1 MTELDKL
8 AESLGKNT
16 DEYLTEY
23 DLGQEEKERRRGKDK
38 SG

>member
-8 AESLGKNT
+8 AESLGKST
-16 DEYLTEY
+16 DEYLAEY
-23 DLGQEEKERRRGKDK
+23 DLGQEEKEHRKGKDK